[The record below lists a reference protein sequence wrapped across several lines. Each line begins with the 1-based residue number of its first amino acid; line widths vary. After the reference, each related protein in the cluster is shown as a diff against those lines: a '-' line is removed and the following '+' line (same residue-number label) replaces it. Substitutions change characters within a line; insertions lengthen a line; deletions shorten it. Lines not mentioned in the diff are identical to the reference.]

1 MATNDLI
8 LSEFFRK
15 GRLGGSRKG
24 TLNYNGS
31 TLYTY
36 GMPICALGGNRAY
49 FTADPMPSVTSKR
62 HYNAALRKAK
72 QYGWEVIVGNL
83 EVTAAASSPAPVAKP
98 KVKRVAKLQ
107 YTPTAYDAA
116 LLEDIRR
123 ALVNLGPNT
132 SKNRRERAA
141 YVADTTRM
149 AQLGRGAFGFALAHP
164 TDSRLC
170 FKVVTP
176 GECDYH
182 FTDPWA
188 TFAGLCLRNPKN
200 LTLPGVYALHVH
212 AVGIVA
218 LMERFGADDDYG
230 LRHYSNV
237 ADSFIRGFE
246 VTGSTLPITKA
257 SKARLLSLGKTL
269 RKMCPHSSIDIHSGN
284 IRLRG
289 SEIVIIDPLCYGMD
303 KSSTLKSL
311 AECPNTV
318 ITAQED

>member
-31 TLYTY
+31 ILYSY

-62 HYNAALRKAK
+62 HYNAALREACK
-72 QYGWEVIVGNL
+72 YGWEVITGGAVVSAL
-83 EVTAAASSPAPVAKP
+83 LYDKVLPLAKP
-98 KVKRVAKLQ
+98 KRVAKLQ

-116 LLEDIRR
+116 LLEDIRE

-132 SKNRRERAA
+132 SKNHRERAE
-141 YVADTTRM
+141 YVAGTTRM
-149 AQLGRGAFGFALAHP
+149 VQLGRGAFGFALAHP

-176 GECDYH
+176 GACDYH
-182 FTDPWA
+182 FMDPWA
-188 TFAGLCLRNPKN
+188 TFAGLCLRDPKN
-200 LTLPGVYALHVH
+200 PTLPGVYALHVH

-218 LMERFGADDDYG
+218 LMERFDSNEDDLVHHANLAD
-230 LRHYSNV
+230 R
-237 ADSFIRGFE
+237 FIRGFE
-246 VTGSTLPITKA
+246 EIDSALSISKA
-257 SKARLLSLGKTL
+257 SKARLTALGKTL
-269 RKMCPHSSIDIHSGN
+269 KKMCPNSSIDIHSGN

-303 KSSTLKSL
+303 KSSTLKAL
-311 AECPNTV
+311 HECPNTV